1 MKIDEEGNEVWNK
14 TYGSNGDDYCGGIS
28 VVDDGIIIVGSLN
41 ASASLNKGDLC
52 FIMIDDNGNEIW
64 NRRFGGDFLDYGGV
78 SAKKQVMEDI
88 LSLD

>member
-1 MKIDEEGNEVWNK
+1 
-14 TYGSNGDDYCGGIS
+14 
-28 VVDDGIIIVGSLN
+28 
-41 ASASLNKGDLC
+41 
-52 FIMIDDNGNEIW
+52 MIDDNGNEIW